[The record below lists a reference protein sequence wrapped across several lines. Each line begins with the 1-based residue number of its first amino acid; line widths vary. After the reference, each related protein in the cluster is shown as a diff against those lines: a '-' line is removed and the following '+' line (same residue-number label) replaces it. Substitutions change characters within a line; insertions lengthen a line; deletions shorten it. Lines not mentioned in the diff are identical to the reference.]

1 MRASLTAT
9 WAAKYLIHIG
19 ALFVECRRLHGG
31 RLGDGSMLHVAAR
44 TGIAIVVAGMET

>member
-19 ALFVECRRLHGG
+19 ALFVEQQRLHLGG
-31 RLGDGSMLHVAAR
+31 FGDGSMPHN
-44 TGIAIVVAGMET
+44 AGDRASRFWW